1 MRDFSPC
8 LHPFARVL
16 SKLVIYIFDFS
27 MRHFP
32 SFYTPFPTFL
42 SPPVLRTTS
51 PFQKGRHEKGG
62 DTSPAT
68 PWLPCAKGAVSQRL
82 TEGLY
87 GVSLNFSEKKFNES
101 LRKDYTGKTPAA
113 RRAADCRFLSSLACG
128 SFHLVSVFHKGKK
141 SITSDALFADLYPRF
156 DLFYRNP
163 AFLSPPSR
171 SARHL
176 PRHTLAPLCKGS
188 CQPTAD

>member
-1 MRDFSPC
+1 MTLFLRIYTCVSICFIEI
-8 LHPFARVL
+8 RL
-16 SKLVIYIFDFS
+16 SYS
-27 MRHFP
+27 
-32 SFYTPFPTFL
+32 
-42 SPPVLRTTS
+42 LRLALL
-51 PFQKGRHEKGG
+51 

-68 PWLPCAKGAVSQRL
+68 PWLPCAKGSVSQRL

-141 SITSDALFADLYPRF
+141 GITSDALFADLYLRF

-176 PRHTLAPLCKGS
+176 PLP
-188 CQPTAD
+188 